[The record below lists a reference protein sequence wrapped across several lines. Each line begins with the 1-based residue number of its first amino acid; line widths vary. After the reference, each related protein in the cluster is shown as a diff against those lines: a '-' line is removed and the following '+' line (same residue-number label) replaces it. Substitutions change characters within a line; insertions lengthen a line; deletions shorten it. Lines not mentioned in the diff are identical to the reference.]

1 MKRFLLT
8 TAIAVTCMLTIQ
20 AQKYK
25 SWHSSVTDRDYGVL
39 AENIKGDN
47 FDCLIYGQSLYQH
60 IPITGIRIDS
70 KTIPAFVKELRSFAE
85 QAGVWF
91 ETKAPITGIEEPGLV
106 FKTNFK
112 NVTAWY
118 DMGTPPEPQYYTMN
132 NAPVE
137 AYSQMKD
144 FTIGA
149 VYLGVAPIVDKNG
162 NRHLGVV
169 LPFGS
174 KQEIEAFITAIE
186 GLNPKVE
193 EAYCAYCDVN
203 LTAGE
208 AHQAN
213 CPYAQDSEVNDSLP
227 SSQSTKPVQP
237 PHDIHITCHQCG
249 AVFSGK
255 SASLAFENPRNHKK
269 DCPLFNQV
277 PEVPQVP
284 QTPKIQ

>member
-1 MKRFLLT
+1 MKRLFLSI
-8 TAIAVTCMLTIQ
+8 AILVSSLSVI
-20 AQKYK
+20 AQRYG
-25 SWHSSVTDRDYGVL
+25 SWHSSVTDRDYGVST
-39 AENIKGDN
+39 ENIRGDN
-47 FDCLIYGQSLYQH
+47 FDCLIYGQSLYQY

-70 KTIPAFVKELRSFAE
+70 KNIPAFVRELRSFAE

-91 ETKAPITGIEEPGLV
+91 ETKAPITGIEEPGQV

-112 NVTAWY
+112 KVTAWY
-118 DMGTPPEPQYYTMN
+118 DMGSPPEPQYYTMS

-149 VYLGVAPIVDKNG
+149 VYLGVAPIVDKDG
-162 NRHLGVV
+162 NRHPGVV

-174 KQEIEAFITAIE
+174 KQEIEALISAIE
-186 GLNPKVE
+186 GLNPNVE

-237 PHDIHITCHQCG
+237 PHDIHITCPQCG
-249 AVFSGK
+249 AVFTGK
-255 SASLAFENPRNHKK
+255 SASLAFKNGRNHNKG
-269 DCPLFNQV
+269 CPLFNQV